1 MTLAALSGARSF
13 GDRKDSFE
21 ELQNSVTAVFSEKF
35 TMDRMKKYV
44 ILFLE
49 GDFGCKSNSKKMIM
63 EKLQRSIRKKMRWLD
78 CKVSVVD
85 SDTYDKKIFMIV
97 S

>member
-49 GDFGCKSNSKKMIM
+49 GDFGCKSKFKKDDYGEIT
-63 EKLQRSIRKKMRWLD
+63 EK
-78 CKVSVVD
+78 
-85 SDTYDKKIFMIV
+85 Y
-97 S
+97 